1 MKRVVFVLL
10 LAVAVSAFGQ
20 DKQVNLG
27 LIPTPQYVETGL
39 WKKDS
44 VDTRRLK
51 VKENQVDGVEIDL
64 KKTSQL
70 RLVQN
75 NVEQA
80 YILTIEPKGI
90 TIEYYAEEGLANGYL
105 TLAQLHRLYGDVL
118 PCCRIT
124 DWPAYTYR
132 GWMDDI
138 SRGPVPHEAYRKKQY
153 EVLNALKYNFSN
165 YYTEHTLYQ
174 PEFPDLAPAYAADC
188 KPHPDEV
195 INLQLFAHAEKTLRV
210 PFYQHLMDSKANFN
224 PSVEGTYSFLRKRI
238 AGAFERIPN
247 SPFFIINCDETE
259 QLGTGRAKKLVDSLG
274 GDQVY
279 VNHINR
285 CYDIIN
291 EELRMKNEEY
301 ASASNLRQPNSSL
314 FTLHS
319 SLRVV
324 MWGDIVA
331 KNPEMMRQLPKDMT
345 YIMWAYEPLDSYDH
359 LIRPFKENGT
369 PFWVAPSLS
378 HSSNMIPNPYRYM
391 KNIANLAR
399 DGYRNGAEGLMNTCW
414 DDNGEALFDN
424 CWHGLFWS
432 AEMAWNPIKTDDPEE
447 FARRERQFNENFER
461 LFYGHDTPLSQ
472 PQAAASSP
480 NLGEQPDRAIN
491 LGEQSDAAAYSSPK
505 IGEGDRREAVVEG
518 YENQQYGYVNQLYA
532 LGILEYDPDI
542 ADWYTS
548 AALLEPLLNFNP
560 DNISDAMSDRC
571 DRVIKKVVKLDK
583 EIDSADNPHAHY
595 ALMRIRQTVFKSILR
610 KMIYHQL
617 EGKDETMKERLKAMK
632 GQYWLFLT
640 DLKREY
646 LRLWDQENGEYERY
660 IVCNRYD
667 ELAREVLELDRHV
680 FMSVGCDAVLQYP
693 TVTLRTLYN
702 DRPIY
707 YTLDGSEP
715 TASSTKYEGPF
726 PLERSAT
733 IKAICYNK
741 YGEGVISEQYLLSH
755 LGMGAKITL
764 NTQYST
770 YKAIYSGGGD
780 DALIDGQLGSNTT
793 YADGH
798 WQGYWGDS
806 IDVVIDLG
814 QYKFLHEISMR
825 FMQNTFDWIL
835 APTNIKVYA
844 SLDGEQWTLYRSQDF
859 QMDPRETGMRLKQY
873 SVSLE
878 DLDLKE
884 KQKNSAIQTWALGTR
899 YLRVV
904 VPNPGPLP
912 SWHPAPG
919 QPSYLFT
926 DEIIVR

>member
-1 MKRVVFVLL
+1 MRHLVITLL
-10 LAVAVSAFGQ
+10 LAVTLTAAAQ
-20 DKQVNLG
+20 EQLNLG
-27 LIPTPQYVETGL
+27 LIPTPQRVEDN
-39 WKKDS
+39 WQKKNAIFVYPLEKIKVIERK
-44 VDTRRLK
+44 VDTLP
-51 VKENQVDGVEIDL
+51 VEANLD
-64 KKTSQL
+64 
-70 RLVQN
+70 
-75 NVEQA
+75 QA
-80 YILTIEPKGI
+80 YQLDFRGKRVYLRYVG
-90 TIEYYAEEGLANGYL
+90 EEGRQNAYR
-105 TLAQLHRLYGDVL
+105 TLAQLKQLHKSV
-118 PCCRIT
+118 PNPTIT
-124 DWPAYTYR
+124 DWPAYKYR

-138 SRGPVPHEAYRKKQY
+138 SRGPVPHEKYRKKQY
-153 EVLNALKYNFSN
+153 EVLQALKYNFSN

-174 PEFPDLAPAYAADC
+174 KEFPDLAPACAADC
-188 KPHPDEV
+188 KPLPDEV

-210 PFYQHLMDSKANFN
+210 PFYQHLMDSKSNFN
-224 PSVEGTYSFLRKRI
+224 PANEATYDFLRKRI
-238 AGAFERIPN
+238 AAAFGRIPN

-274 GDQVY
+274 ADQVY

-285 CYDIIN
+285 CY
-291 EELRMKNEEY
+291 
-301 ASASNLRQPNSSL
+301 NLIKQLSTFSS
-314 FTLHS
+314 
-319 SLRVV
+319 RVV

-331 KNPEMMRQLPKDMT
+331 KNPAMMRQLPKDMT

-359 LIRPFKENGT
+359 LIIPFKDNGT

-432 AEMAWNPIKTDDPEE
+432 AEMAWNPIRTDDPEE

-461 LFYGHDTPLSQ
+461 LFYGVNNNP
-472 PQAAASSP
+472 SSP
-480 NLGEQPDRAIN
+480 ISPIQPAKT
-491 LGEQSDAAAYSSPK
+491 A
-505 IGEGDRREAVVEG
+505 
-518 YENQQYGYVNQLYA
+518 QLYA
-532 LGILEYDPDI
+532 VGALESDPLV

-548 AALLEPLLNFNP
+548 AALMEPLLNFNP
-560 DNISDAMSDRC
+560 ANTSNEMFDRIQEVHELISSIA
-571 DRVIKKVVKLDK
+571 V
-583 EIDSADNPHAHY
+583 DSAANPHVHY
-595 ALMRIRQTVFKSILR
+595 ALQRMEATCMKNALRLILYEKPTGTAVTHLAQTYL
-610 KMIYHQL
+610 Q
-617 EGKDETMKERLKAMK
+617 T
-632 GQYWLFLT
+632 LF

-646 LRLWDQENGEYERY
+646 LRLWDQENGDYERH
-660 IVCNRYD
+660 IILNRYD
-667 ELAREVLELDRHV
+667 DLAREVLELDRHV
-680 FMSVGCDAVLQYP
+680 FATVEEASASPIP
-693 TVTLRTLYN
+693 TVTLRTLHD

-715 TASSTKYEGPF
+715 DSTATRYTGPF

-733 IKAICYNK
+733 IRAISYNE
-741 YGEGVISEQYLLSH
+741 YGEGVVSEQYLLSH

-770 YKAIYSGGGD
+770 YKSIYSGGGPE
-780 DALIDGQLGSNTT
+780 ALVDGQLGSNAT

-806 IDVVIDLG
+806 IDATIDFG
-814 QYKFLHEISMR
+814 KPTEIHEVTMR

-835 APTNIKVYA
+835 APKEIKAYV
-844 SLDGEQWTLYRSQDF
+844 SNDGKEWDLVSDWTFD
-859 QMDPRETGMRLKQY
+859 MDPRETGMRLKNYNITLGIPSYY
-873 SVSLE
+873 SSIYTGPFVV
-878 DLDLKE
+878 
-884 KQKNSAIQTWALGTR
+884 R

>member
-1 MKRVVFVLL
+1 MKRTVVALL
-10 LAVAVSAFGQ
+10 LALALGAAAQ
-20 DKQVNLG
+20 EQVNLG
-27 LIPTPQYVETGL
+27 LIPTPQRVEVDGEWLRVKGDGL
-39 WKKDS
+39 RVNEKR
-44 VDTRRLK
+44 VDTLP
-51 VKENQVDGVEIDL
+51 VEDNL
-64 KKTSQL
+64 D
-70 RLVQN
+70 
-75 NVEQA
+75 QA
-80 YILTIEPKGI
+80 YQLVVERRKVTVLYVG
-90 TIEYYAEEGLANGYL
+90 EEGLRNARL
-105 TLAQLHRLYGDVL
+105 TLAQLQQIYGGKV
-118 PCCRIT
+118 PCCTIT
-124 DWPAYTYR
+124 DWPAYRWR
-132 GWMDDI
+132 GWMDDQ
-138 SRGPVPHEAYRKKQY
+138 SRGPVPHQAFRKKQWQR
-153 EVLNALKYNFSN
+153 LHALKYNFCN

-174 PEFPDLAPAYAADC
+174 PEFPDLAPAYLADC

-210 PFYQHLMDSKANFN
+210 PFYQYMMDSKANFD
-224 PSVEGTYSFLRKRI
+224 PSNEATYDFLRKRI
-238 AGAFERIPN
+238 KAAYDRFNVSLDTRP
-247 SPFFIINCDETE
+247 PFFIINCDETE

-274 GDQVY
+274 ADQVY
-279 VNHINR
+279 VNFINR
-285 CYDIIN
+285 CYEMVN
-291 EELRMKNEEY
+291 EQGN
-301 ASASNLRQPNSSL
+301 P
-314 FTLHS
+314 
-319 SLRVV
+319 RVA

-331 KNPEMMRQLPKDMT
+331 KNPAMMRQLPKDMV

-359 LIRPFKENGT
+359 LIKPFKDNGT

-378 HSSNMIPNPYRYM
+378 HSSNMIPAPQRYM

-432 AEMAWNPIKTDDPEE
+432 AEMAWNPIRTDDPEE
-447 FARRERQFNENFER
+447 FSRREKQFNQNFER
-461 LFYGHDTPLSQ
+461 LFYGAANNPTFPISPIQ
-472 PQAAASSP
+472 PTAP
-480 NLGEQPDRAIN
+480 NTQ
-491 LGEQSDAAAYSSPK
+491 
-505 IGEGDRREAVVEG
+505 
-518 YENQQYGYVNQLYA
+518 QLYEMGA
-532 LGILEYDPDI
+532 LESDPDI

-548 AALLEPLLNFNP
+548 AVLMEPLLNFNP

-571 DRVIKKVVKLDK
+571 DKVIKKVMKLDK
-583 EIDSADNPHAHY
+583 EIDSAANPHAHY

-617 EGKDETMKERLKAMK
+617 EGKDETMKERLKMMK

-667 ELAREVLELDRHV
+667 DFAREVLELDRHV
-680 FMSVGCDAVLQYP
+680 FMKVLPPSDQFTP
-693 TVTLRTLYN
+693 MVQLRTISSKK
-702 DRPIY
+702 PIY

-755 LGMGAKITL
+755 PGMGAKITL
-764 NTQYST
+764 NTPFAT
-770 YKAIYSGGGD
+770 YKSIYSGGGEK
-780 DALIDGQLGSNTT
+780 ALVDGQLGSNTT

-806 IDVVIDLG
+806 IDATIDFG
-814 QYKFLHEISMR
+814 KPMDVHEVSMR

-835 APTNIKVYA
+835 APTQIKVYA
-844 SLDGEQWTLYRSQDF
+844 SADGKTWTLVADKHF
-859 QMDPRETGMRLKQY
+859 GMDPRETGMRLKNYAVPLNFQLSTVNY
-873 SVSLE
+873 QL
-878 DLDLKE
+878 
-884 KQKNSAIQTWALGTR
+884 I
-899 YLRVV
+899 RVV

-926 DEIIVR
+926 DEIVIR

>member
-1 MKRVVFVLL
+1 MKRIIIVLL
-10 LAVAVSAFGQ
+10 LAVGMGAWAQ
-20 DKQVNLG
+20 EQVNLG
-27 LIPTPQYVETGL
+27 LIPTPQKVEIMPGGKVCVL
-39 WKKDS
+39 AKA
-44 VDTRRLK
+44 R
-51 VKENQVDGVEIDL
+51 VKELRVKWGRGEDSPHFDGNWSQAYSIIIEPRKITIKYEGNKGL
-64 KKTSQL
+64 QYAHLTLSQL
-70 RLVQN
+70 RL
-75 NVEQA
+75 
-80 YILTIEPKGI
+80 
-90 TIEYYAEEGLANGYL
+90 
-105 TLAQLHRLYGDVL
+105 LYDTV
-118 PCCRIT
+118 PCMTIT

-138 SRGPVPHEAYRKKQY
+138 SRGLVPHEAYRNKQY
-153 EVLNALKYNFSN
+153 ETLHALKYNFSN

-188 KPHPDEV
+188 QPLPDEV

-210 PFYQHLMDSKANFN
+210 PFYQHLMDSKNNFN
-224 PSVEGTYSFLRKRI
+224 PDNEATYDFLRKRI
-238 AGAFERIPN
+238 AAAYDRIPN

-259 QLGTGRAKKLVDSLG
+259 QLGTGRAKKLVDEKG
-274 GDQVY
+274 ADQVY
-279 VNHINR
+279 VDFINR
-285 CYDIIN
+285 CYQMVK
-291 EELRMKNEEY
+291 EE
-301 ASASNLRQPNSSL
+301 NSSSNSPL
-314 FTLHS
+314 LTGEGSGVRLA
-319 SLRVV
+319 

-331 KNPEMMRQLPKDMT
+331 KNPAMMRQLPKDMT

-359 LIRPFKENGT
+359 LIKPFKDNGT

-399 DGYRNGAEGLMNTCW
+399 DGWKNGAEGLMNTCW

-447 FARRERQFNENFER
+447 FKRREAQFNENFER
-461 LFYGHDTPLSQ
+461 LFYGAVNNPAL
-472 PQAAASSP
+472 PISP
-480 NLGEQPDRAIN
+480 MQTIA
-491 LGEQSDAAAYSSPK
+491 PK
-505 IGEGDRREAVVEG
+505 I
-518 YENQQYGYVNQLYA
+518 QQLYKVGA
-532 LGILEYDPDI
+532 LENDPDI

-548 AALLEPLLNFNP
+548 AALMEPLLNFNP
-560 DNISDAMSDRC
+560 DNTSDAMSDRC
-571 DRVIKKVVKLDK
+571 DRVIKRVMALDK
-583 EIDSADNPHAHY
+583 EIDSAANPHAHY

-610 KMIYHQL
+610 KMVYHQL
-617 EGKDETMKERLKAMK
+617 EGKDETMKERLKMMK

-646 LRLWDQENGEYERY
+646 LRLWDQENGDYERY

-667 ELAREVLELDRHV
+667 ALAREVLELDRHV
-680 FMSVGCDAVLQYP
+680 FMSLTPSPSPTGEGGGYP
-693 TVTLRTLYN
+693 YVSLRTLYN

-715 TASSTKYEGPF
+715 TAASTKYTGPF

-764 NTQYST
+764 NTPFAT
-770 YKAIYSGGGD
+770 YKSIYSGGGEN
-780 DALIDGQLGSNTT
+780 ALIDGQLGSNTT
-793 YADGH
+793 YADGR

-806 IDVVIDLG
+806 IDAVIDLS
-814 QYKFLHEISMR
+814 KPTEIHEVSMR

-835 APTNIKVYA
+835 APTQIKVYR
-844 SLDGEQWTLYRSQDF
+844 SDDGKNWQLVQSKDF
-859 QMDPRETGMRLKQY
+859 PMYPRETGMRLHNY
-873 SVSLE
+873 RIDMMDVSNGSP
-878 DLDLKE
+878 
-884 KQKNSAIQTWALGTR
+884 QIILGYPVCR
-899 YLRVV
+899 YLRIV

-912 SWHPAPG
+912 EWHPAPG

-926 DEIIVR
+926 DEIIVK

>member
-1 MKRVVFVLL
+1 MRHLVVILL
-10 LAVAVSAFGQ
+10 LAVTLTTAAQ
-20 DKQVNLG
+20 EQLNLG
-27 LIPTPQYVETGL
+27 LIPTPQRVEDN
-39 WKKDS
+39 WQKKNAIFVYPLEKIKVIERK
-44 VDTRRLK
+44 VDTLP
-51 VKENQVDGVEIDL
+51 VEANLD
-64 KKTSQL
+64 
-70 RLVQN
+70 
-75 NVEQA
+75 QA
-80 YILTIEPKGI
+80 YQLDFRGKRVYLRYVG
-90 TIEYYAEEGLANGYL
+90 EEGRQNAYR
-105 TLAQLHRLYGDVL
+105 TLAQLKQLHKSV
-118 PCCRIT
+118 PNPTIT
-124 DWPAYTYR
+124 DWPAYKYR

-138 SRGPVPHEAYRKKQY
+138 SRGPVPHEKYRKKQY
-153 EVLNALKYNFSN
+153 EVLHALKYNFSN

-174 PEFPDLAPAYAADC
+174 KEFPDLAPAYAADC
-188 KPHPDEV
+188 KPLPDEV

-210 PFYQHLMDSKANFN
+210 PFYQHLMDSKSNFN
-224 PSVEGTYSFLRKRI
+224 PANEDTYNFLRKRI
-238 AGAFERIPN
+238 AAAFGRIPN

-274 GDQVY
+274 ADQVY

-285 CYDIIN
+285 CY
-291 EELRMKNEEY
+291 
-301 ASASNLRQPNSSL
+301 NLIKQLSTFSS
-314 FTLHS
+314 
-319 SLRVV
+319 RVV

-331 KNPEMMRQLPKDMT
+331 KNPAMMRQLPKDMT

-432 AEMAWNPIKTDDPEE
+432 AEMAWNPIRTDDPEE

-461 LFYGHDTPLSQ
+461 LFYGVNNNP
-472 PQAAASSP
+472 SSP
-480 NLGEQPDRAIN
+480 ISPIQPTKTA
-491 LGEQSDAAAYSSPK
+491 
-505 IGEGDRREAVVEG
+505 
-518 YENQQYGYVNQLYA
+518 QLYA
-532 LGILEYDPDI
+532 VGALESDPLV

-548 AALLEPLLNFNP
+548 AALMEPLLNFNP
-560 DNISDAMSDRC
+560 ANTSNEMFDRIQEVHELISSIA
-571 DRVIKKVVKLDK
+571 V
-583 EIDSADNPHAHY
+583 DSAANPHAHY
-595 ALMRIRQTVFKSILR
+595 ALQRMEATCMKNRLMLYEKPTGTAVTHLAQTYL
-610 KMIYHQL
+610 Q
-617 EGKDETMKERLKAMK
+617 T
-632 GQYWLFLT
+632 LF

-646 LRLWDQENGEYERY
+646 LRLWDQENGDYERH
-660 IVCNRYD
+660 IILNRYD
-667 ELAREVLELDRHV
+667 NLAREVLELDRHV
-680 FMSVGCDAVLQYP
+680 FATVEEASASPIP
-693 TVTLRTLYN
+693 TVTLRTLHD

-715 TASSTKYEGPF
+715 TAASTKYEGPF

-733 IKAICYNK
+733 IKAICYNE

-755 LGMGAKITL
+755 LAMGAKIKL
-764 NTQYST
+764 NTPYST
-770 YKAIYSGGGD
+770 YKAIYSGGGNN
-780 DALIDGQLGSNTT
+780 ALIDGQLGSNST

-806 IDVVIDLG
+806 IDATIDFG
-814 QYKFLHEISMR
+814 KPTEIHEVTMR

-835 APTNIKVYA
+835 APTQIKVYA
-844 SLDGEQWTLYRSQDF
+844 STDGKDWIIVADQHFDL
-859 QMDPRETGMRLKQY
+859 DPRETGMRLKHYTVQLN
-873 SVSLE
+873 SQFSCLAP
-878 DLDLKE
+878 KE
-884 KQKNSAIQTWALGTR
+884 TRPATKVEQILNSQF
-899 YLRVV
+899 LRVV

>member
-1 MKRVVFVLL
+1 MKRLVILFLMSVVLT
-10 LAVAVSAFGQ
+10 AAAQ

-27 LIPTPQYVETGL
+27 LIPTPQRVFDV
-39 WKKDS
+39 DS
-44 VDTRRLK
+44 SRMVRLDKAK
-51 VKENQVDGVEIDL
+51 VKEQFTDESNHRQWYSIRFEPKHIMIYYVGEEGRQYAHMTLD
-64 KKTSQL
+64 QL
-70 RLVQN
+70 RVLHSEVPSM
-75 NVEQA
+75 
-80 YILTIEPKGI
+80 TII
-90 TIEYYAEEGLANGYL
+90 
-105 TLAQLHRLYGDVL
+105 
-118 PCCRIT
+118 

-132 GWMDDI
+132 GWMDDQ
-138 SRGPVPHEAYRKKQY
+138 SRGPVPHTAYRKKQW
-153 EVLNALKYNFSN
+153 ETLHALKFNFCN

-188 KPHPDEV
+188 QPLPDEV

-210 PFYQHLMDSKANFN
+210 PFYQHLMDSKANFD
-224 PSVEGTYSFLRKRI
+224 PSNEATFDFLRKRI
-238 AGAFERIPN
+238 KAAYDRIPN

-259 QLGTGRAKKLVDSLG
+259 QLGTGRAKKLVDEKG
-274 GDQVY
+274 ADQVY
-279 VNHINR
+279 VDFINR
-285 CYDIIN
+285 CYQMVK
-291 EELRMKNEEY
+291 EE
-301 ASASNLRQPNSSL
+301 NSSSNSPL
-314 FTLHS
+314 LTGEGSGVRLA
-319 SLRVV
+319 

-331 KNPEMMRQLPKDMT
+331 KNPAMMRQLPKDMT

-359 LIRPFKENGT
+359 LIKPFKDNGT

-399 DGYRNGAEGLMNTCW
+399 DGYKNGAEGLMNTCW

-432 AEMAWNPIKTDDPEE
+432 AEMAWNPIKTDDPVE

-461 LFYGHDTPLSQ
+461 LFYGVVNNPAL
-472 PQAAASSP
+472 PISP
-480 NLGEQPDRAIN
+480 MQTIA
-491 LGEQSDAAAYSSPK
+491 PK
-505 IGEGDRREAVVEG
+505 T
-518 YENQQYGYVNQLYA
+518 QQLYKVGA
-532 LGILEYDPDI
+532 LENDPDI

-548 AALLEPLLNFNP
+548 AALMEPLLNFNP
-560 DNISDAMSDRC
+560 DNTSDAMSDRC
-571 DRVIKKVVKLDK
+571 DRVIKRVMALDK
-583 EIDSADNPHAHY
+583 EIDSAANPHAHY

-610 KMIYHQL
+610 KMVYHQL
-617 EGKDETMKERLKAMK
+617 EGKDVTMKERLKMMK

-667 ELAREVLELDRHV
+667 DLAREVLELDRHV
-680 FMSVGCDAVLQYP
+680 FMSLTPSPSPTGDGGGYP
-693 TVTLRTLYN
+693 YVSLRTLYN

-715 TASSTKYEGPF
+715 TSSSTKYDGPF

-764 NTQYST
+764 NTPFAT
-770 YKAIYSGGGD
+770 YKSIYSGGGEN
-780 DALIDGQLGSNTT
+780 ALIDGQLGSNTT

-806 IDVVIDLG
+806 IDAVIDFG
-814 QYKFLHEISMR
+814 KPTEIHEVSMR

-835 APTNIKVYA
+835 APTQIKVYA
-844 SLDGEQWTLYRSQDF
+844 SNDGNNWTLITDKHF
-859 QMDPRETGMRLKQY
+859 DMDPRETGMRLKNYTVPLNFQL
-873 SVSLE
+873 STLNFQ
-878 DLDLKE
+878 L
-884 KQKNSAIQTWALGTR
+884 
-899 YLRVV
+899 LRVV

-912 SWHPAPG
+912 EWHPAPG
-919 QPSYLFT
+919 QPSYIFT
-926 DEIIVR
+926 DEIIVK

>member
-1 MKRVVFVLL
+1 MKRTVVALL
-10 LAVAVSAFGQ
+10 LALALGAAAQ
-20 DKQVNLG
+20 EQVNLG
-27 LIPTPQYVETGL
+27 LIPTPQRVEVDGEWLRVKGDGL
-39 WKKDS
+39 RVNEKR
-44 VDTRRLK
+44 VDTLP
-51 VKENQVDGVEIDL
+51 VEANLD
-64 KKTSQL
+64 
-70 RLVQN
+70 
-75 NVEQA
+75 QA
-80 YILTIEPKGI
+80 YQLVVERRKVTVLYVG
-90 TIEYYAEEGLANGYL
+90 EEGLRNARL
-105 TLAQLHRLYGDVL
+105 TLAQLQQIYGGKV
-118 PCCRIT
+118 PCCTIT
-124 DWPAYTYR
+124 DWPAYRWR
-132 GWMDDI
+132 GWMDDQ
-138 SRGPVPHEAYRKKQY
+138 SRGPVPHQAFRKKQWQR
-153 EVLNALKYNFSN
+153 LHALKYNFCN

-174 PEFPDLAPAYAADC
+174 PEFPDLAPAYLADC

-210 PFYQHLMDSKANFN
+210 PFYQYMMDSKANFD
-224 PSVEGTYSFLRKRI
+224 PSNEATYDFLRKRI
-238 AGAFERIPN
+238 KAAYDRFNVSLDTRP
-247 SPFFIINCDETE
+247 PFFIINCDETE

-274 GDQVY
+274 ADQVY
-279 VNHINR
+279 VNFINR
-285 CYDIIN
+285 CYEMVN
-291 EELRMKNEEY
+291 EQGN
-301 ASASNLRQPNSSL
+301 P
-314 FTLHS
+314 
-319 SLRVV
+319 RVA

-331 KNPEMMRQLPKDMT
+331 KNPAMMRQLPKDMV

-359 LIRPFKENGT
+359 LIKPFKDNGT

-378 HSSNMIPNPYRYM
+378 HSSNMIPAPQRYM

-432 AEMAWNPIKTDDPEE
+432 AEMAWNPIRTDDPEE
-447 FARRERQFNENFER
+447 FSRREKQFNQNFER
-461 LFYGHDTPLSQ
+461 LFYGAANNPTFPISPIQ
-472 PQAAASSP
+472 PTAP
-480 NLGEQPDRAIN
+480 NTQ
-491 LGEQSDAAAYSSPK
+491 
-505 IGEGDRREAVVEG
+505 
-518 YENQQYGYVNQLYA
+518 QLYEMGA
-532 LGILEYDPDI
+532 LESDPDI

-548 AALLEPLLNFNP
+548 AVLMEPLLNFNP

-571 DRVIKKVVKLDK
+571 DKVIKKVMKLDK
-583 EIDSADNPHAHY
+583 EIDSAANPHAHY

-617 EGKDETMKERLKAMK
+617 EGKDETMKERLKMMK

-667 ELAREVLELDRHV
+667 DFAREVLELDRHV
-680 FMSVGCDAVLQYP
+680 FMKVLPPSDQFTP
-693 TVTLRTLYN
+693 MVQLRTISSKK
-702 DRPIY
+702 PIY

-755 LGMGAKITL
+755 PGMGAKITL
-764 NTQYST
+764 NTPFAT
-770 YKAIYSGGGD
+770 YKSIYSGGGEK
-780 DALIDGQLGSNTT
+780 ALVDGQLGSNTT

-806 IDVVIDLG
+806 IDATIDFG
-814 QYKFLHEISMR
+814 KPMDVHEVSMR

-835 APTNIKVYA
+835 APTQIKVYA
-844 SLDGEQWTLYRSQDF
+844 SADGKTWTLVADKHF
-859 QMDPRETGMRLKQY
+859 GMDPRETGMRLKNYAVPLNFQLSTVNY
-873 SVSLE
+873 QL
-878 DLDLKE
+878 
-884 KQKNSAIQTWALGTR
+884 I
-899 YLRVV
+899 RVV

-926 DEIIVR
+926 DEIVIR